1 MKALKNG
8 KFKTL
13 KIWEID
19 SQDSRKMILLLLQV
33 TNQMMLLDQHN
44 MKRIANSSHVIKLKT
59 ITLLPFTR
67 RIINTYQDQEHI
79 RMWNLLLTGF
89 QKVQPL
95 IK

>member
-59 ITLLPFTR
+59 ITLLPFTL